1 MTATTP
7 PAAAVAELDGEAERK
22 RQATLQARAALQG
35 VALRRLADGRW
46 LASRWN
52 LCRELDDGEVEG
64 WLARVGG
71 ALR

>member
-1 MTATTP
+1 MTTATP
-7 PAAAVAELDGEAERK
+7 HAAQVAELDGEADRK

-52 LCRELDDGEVEG
+52 LCREIDDGEVDA
-64 WLARVGG
+64 WLARIGG
-71 ALR
+71 